1 MSATSQ
7 DFRFTILDV
16 AGLLP
21 LRIKR
26 RTAGS
31 FYVDCPF
38 CGDTKGRLN
47 ISRKNVWRCNR
58 CDASGGMLALYAR
71 MYGISNAEAYR
82 EICEALGC
90 DHSNGDTATPARRC
104 PESAVLLPPAVP
116 QAAFAAPQT
125 IHQTLTLL
133 LEQLSLSPRHKAH
146 LLSPKR
152 GLTDA
157 QIERFGF
164 KSTPPSFLCR
174 GLAERLLAKGCTLQ
188 GVPGFYQG
196 EDGKWTVN
204 FPNRTSGILIPAVGM
219 DGLLCGMQILLD
231 RPLRDKDDPPEKKG
245 AKYIWFSSND
255 RLMGVTSGSPVHF
268 VGDPFAKTVYVT
280 EGLLKADIAHCLTGR
295 SFVAVAGVSSLANLE
310 RQLPVLAHSGTR
322 TIVEAFD
329 MDKQSKP
336 QVSAA
341 CEKMEQMVLTNRM
354 QCIHLTWDAT
364 YKGIDDWQLALRA
377 AQAQN
382 EPTNQCAA

>member
-7 DFRFTILDV
+7 DFPFTILDV

-26 RTAGS
+26 RAAGS

-90 DHSNGDTATPARRC
+90 GRTTGDTPPHRPPVSTV
-104 PESAVLLPPAVP
+104 SLPPAVP
-116 QAAFAAPQT
+116 QAEPAAPQI

-133 LEQLSLSPRHKAH
+133 LEQLSLSPRHRAH

-204 FPNRTSGILIPAVGM
+204 FSNRTSGILIPAVGI
-219 DGLLCGMQILLD
+219 DGLLCGMHILLD
-231 RPLRDKDDPPEKKG
+231 RPLRDKDAPPEKEG
-245 AKYIWFSSND
+245 
-255 RLMGVTSGSPVHF
+255 GQ
-268 VGDPFAKTVYVT
+268 VYVVFLQGPT
-280 EGLLKADIAHCLTGR
+280 HGCHIRK
-295 SFVAVAGVSSLANLE
+295 
-310 RQLPVLAHSGTR
+310 SGTLCR
-322 TIVEAFD
+322 RPV
-329 MDKQSKP
+329 
-336 QVSAA
+336 
-341 CEKMEQMVLTNRM
+341 R
-354 QCIHLTWDAT
+354 
-364 YKGIDDWQLALRA
+364 
-377 AQAQN
+377 
-382 EPTNQCAA
+382 

>member
-7 DFRFTILDV
+7 DFPFTILDV
-16 AGLLP
+16 AALLP
-21 LRIKR
+21 LRVKR
-26 RTAGS
+26 RAAGS
-31 FYVDCPF
+31 LYVDCPF
-38 CGDTKGRLN
+38 CGDTRGRLN

-90 DHSNGDTATPARRC
+90 GRATGDTPPHRPPVSTI
-104 PESAVLLPPAVP
+104 SLPPAVP
-116 QAAFAAPQT
+116 QSEPAAPQT

-133 LEQLSLSPRHKAH
+133 LEQLSLSPRHRAH

-204 FPNRTSGILIPAVGM
+204 FTNRTSGILIPAVGM

-231 RPLRDKDDPPEKKG
+231 RPLRDKDDPPDKQG
-245 AKYIWFSSND
+245 AKYIWFSSAN
-255 RLMGVTSGSPVHF
+255 RPMGVTSGSPVHF
-268 VGDPFAKTVYVT
+268 AGDPFAKTVYVT

-295 SFVAVAGVSSLANLE
+295 SFAAVAGVANLANLE
-310 RQLPVLAHSGTR
+310 RQLPALAHGGVQ

-329 MDKQSKP
+329 MDKLSKP

-341 CEKMEQMVLTNRM
+341 CEKLERMVLSNRM
-354 QCIHLTWDAT
+354 QCIHLTWDST

-377 AQAQN
+377 AQEQIK
-382 EPTNQCAA
+382 PMNQRAA

>member
-7 DFRFTILDV
+7 DFPFTILDV

-21 LRIKR
+21 LRVR
-26 RTAGS
+26 RRGAGS

-58 CDASGGMLALYAR
+58 CDASGGMLALYAK

-90 DHSNGDTATPARRC
+90 DRATGNTSPRRQ
-104 PESAVLLPPAVP
+104 PVKPVLLPSDISRTEL
-116 QAAFAAPQT
+116 AAPQA

-157 QIERFGF
+157 QIERFRL
-164 KSTPPSFLCR
+164 KSTPPPFLCR

-204 FPNRTSGILIPAVGM
+204 FSNRAAGILIPAVGM

-231 RPLRDKDDPPEKKG
+231 KPLRDKNDPPEKQG

-255 RLMGVTSGSPVHF
+255 RRMGVTSGSPVHF

-280 EGLLKADIAHCLTGR
+280 EGLLKADIAHTLTGR
-295 SFVAVAGVSSLANLE
+295 SFAAVAGVANLANLE
-310 RQLPVLAHSGTR
+310 RHLPTLAHGGVQ

-329 MDKQSKP
+329 MDKLSKP

-341 CEKMEQMVLTNRM
+341 CEKLERMVLSNRI
-354 QCIHLTWDAT
+354 QCIHLTWNAA

-377 AQAQN
+377 AQAQSEQAN
-382 EPTNQCAA
+382 LRAA

>member
-7 DFRFTILDV
+7 DFPFTILDV

-21 LRIKR
+21 LRVR
-26 RTAGS
+26 RRAAGS

-38 CGDTKGRLN
+38 CGDTRGRLN

-82 EICEALGC
+82 EICEVLGC
-90 DHSNGDTATPARRC
+90 GRATGKPPPHR
-104 PESAVLLPPAVP
+104 PPVSTVSLPPAIP
-116 QAAFAAPQT
+116 QAEPAAPQA

-157 QIERFGF
+157 QIERLGF

-204 FPNRTSGILIPAVGM
+204 FSNRTSGILIPAVGL

-231 RPLRDKDDPPEKKG
+231 RPLHGKDYPPEKQG
-245 AKYIWFSSND
+245 AKYLWFSSVD
-255 RLMGVTSGSPVHF
+255 RPMGVTSGSPVHF
-268 VGDPFAKTVYVT
+268 VGDPFARTVYVT

-295 SFVAVAGVSSLANLE
+295 SFAAVAGANNLASLE
-310 RQLPVLAHSGTR
+310 RQLPILADSGTR
-322 TIVEAFD
+322 TVVEAFD
-329 MDKQSKP
+329 MDKRSKP
-336 QVSAA
+336 QVYAA
-341 CEKMEQMVLTNRM
+341 CEKLEQMVLSHRM
-354 QCIHLTWDAT
+354 QCIHLTWDAA
-364 YKGIDDWQLALRA
+364 YKGFDDWQLALRA
-377 AQAQN
+377 VQAQN
-382 EPTNQCAA
+382 EPMNPRAA

>member
-7 DFRFTILDV
+7 DFPFTILDV

-82 EICEALGC
+82 EICEALEC
-90 DHSNGDTATPARRC
+90 DRETGNTSPHRP
-104 PESAVLLPPAVP
+104 PMSAVSLP
-116 QAAFAAPQT
+116 QAMPQAEPAAPQT

-174 GLAERLLAKGCTLQ
+174 GLAERLLAKCCTLQ

-196 EDGKWTVN
+196 EDGMWTVN
-204 FPNRTSGILIPAVGM
+204 FSNRTSGILIPAVGM

-295 SFVAVAGVSSLANLE
+295 SFVAVAGVSSLANLK

-382 EPTNQCAA
+382 EPTNQRAA

>member
-90 DHSNGDTATPARRC
+90 GRTTGDTPPHRPPVSTV
-104 PESAVLLPPAVP
+104 SLPPAVP
-116 QAAFAAPQT
+116 QAEPAAPQI

-133 LEQLSLSPRHKAH
+133 LEQLSLSPRHRAH

-174 GLAERLLAKGCTLQ
+174 GLAERLHAKGCTLQ

-204 FPNRTSGILIPAVGM
+204 FSNRTSGILIPAVGI
-219 DGLLCGMQILLD
+219 DGLLCGMHILLD
-231 RPLRDKDDPPEKKG
+231 RPLRDKDAPPEKKG
-245 AKYIWFSSND
+245 AKYMWFSSKD
-255 RLMGVTSGSPVHF
+255 RRMGVTSGSPVHF
-268 VGDPFAKTVYVT
+268 AGDPFAKTVYVT

-295 SFVAVAGVSSLANLE
+295 SFAAVAGAGNLVNLE
-310 RQLPVLAHSGTR
+310 QQLPVLIRGGTR

-329 MDKQSKP
+329 MDKRFKP

-341 CEKMEQMVLTNRM
+341 CEKLERMVLSNRM
-354 QCIHLTWDAT
+354 QCIHLTWDSD

-377 AQAQN
+377 AQGQS
-382 EPTNQCAA
+382 EPTNQRAA

>member
-7 DFRFTILDV
+7 DFPFTILDV

-116 QAAFAAPQT
+116 QAASAAPQT

-204 FPNRTSGILIPAVGM
+204 FSNRTSGILIPAVGM

-268 VGDPFAKTVYVT
+268 VGDPFASRRISLTV
-280 EGLLKADIAHCLTGR
+280 
-295 SFVAVAGVSSLANLE
+295 
-310 RQLPVLAHSGTR
+310 
-322 TIVEAFD
+322 
-329 MDKQSKP
+329 
-336 QVSAA
+336 
-341 CEKMEQMVLTNRM
+341 
-354 QCIHLTWDAT
+354 
-364 YKGIDDWQLALRA
+364 
-377 AQAQN
+377 
-382 EPTNQCAA
+382 

>member
-7 DFRFTILDV
+7 DFPFTILDV

-116 QAAFAAPQT
+116 QAASAAPQT

-204 FPNRTSGILIPAVGM
+204 FSNRTSGILIPAVGM

-280 EGLLKADIAHCLTGR
+280 EGLLKADIAHCLTRPLLCGSGGR
-295 SFVAVAGVSSLANLE
+295 EQPGKPGTAAAGLGTQRYSNHRGSVRYGQAIQAAGICGLRKDGTNGVDQPDAVHPPDLGCN
-310 RQLPVLAHSGTR
+310 
-322 TIVEAFD
+322 I
-329 MDKQSKP
+329 
-336 QVSAA
+336 
-341 CEKMEQMVLTNRM
+341 
-354 QCIHLTWDAT
+354 
-364 YKGIDDWQLALRA
+364 
-377 AQAQN
+377 
-382 EPTNQCAA
+382 